1 MNRVNKLG
9 LAVLLVAI
17 NMYQI
22 ANTNPILIENTSG
35 QNLMEFV
42 ASMMIIFGVL
52 ALNYDDRSKNSEE

>member
-9 LAVLLVAI
+9 LAVFLVAI